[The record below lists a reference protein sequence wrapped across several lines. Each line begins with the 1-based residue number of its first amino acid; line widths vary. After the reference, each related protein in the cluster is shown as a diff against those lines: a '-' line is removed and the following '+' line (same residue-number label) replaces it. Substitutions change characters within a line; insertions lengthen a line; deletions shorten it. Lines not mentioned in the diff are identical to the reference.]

1 MALVMNIRRRQEQ
14 KRPEK
19 STDEGTEN
27 TICWPPAYSHVN
39 TGLIQLFSPCLF
51 DTVHCLNKRPLTL
64 DTVRQTIVPIPAVSV
79 YFYLTH
85 CIFLL
90 SIVIVGNTVGTMGR
104 IDLRKGKSN
113 EVVSNSHYYIS
124 PLLIGLNLMS
134 TSSWPASVSH
144 IWNDVCRY
152 QQDWRQ
158 SSWYR
163 QEKGPQGKVA
173 GLFLAVYSWRK

>member
-14 KRPEK
+14 KRSEK
-19 STDEGTEN
+19 STEEGQAES
-27 TICWPPAYSHVN
+27 TIWSPPAYSHVN

-90 SIVIVGNTVGTMGR
+90 SIVIVGNTVGTMAR

-113 EVVSNSHYYIS
+113 AVVSNYH
-124 PLLIGLNLMS
+124 
-134 TSSWPASVSH
+134 
-144 IWNDVCRY
+144 
-152 QQDWRQ
+152 
-158 SSWYR
+158 
-163 QEKGPQGKVA
+163 
-173 GLFLAVYSWRK
+173 

>member
-19 STDEGTEN
+19 STEEGQAEN
-27 TICWPPAYSHVN
+27 TIWWPPAYSHVN

-64 DTVRQTIVPIPAVSV
+64 FTVRQTIVPIPAVSV

-134 TSSWPASVSH
+134 TSSWRASVNH
-144 IWNDVCRY
+144 IWNDVCPY

-163 QEKGPQGKVA
+163 QEKGTQGKVA
-173 GLFLAVYSWRK
+173 GLFLAV

>member
-39 TGLIQLFSPCLF
+39 TGL
-51 DTVHCLNKRPLTL
+51 NKRPLTL
-64 DTVRQTIVPIPAVSV
+64 DIVRQTIVPIPAVSV